1 MKHIYASL
9 DIGSDSIKIAVCEL
23 YQNKLNL
30 LAATSCKSEGI
41 KRGLIA
47 DFDLACTAISQAF
60 ENISEM
66 VGFKVNKVIASV
78 PSYMAEYNIVKGS
91 IDINS
96 NTPITPNDV
105 MKSLEKAITSKKLD
119 GREMVTVLPIDFKIN
134 DAVIKDPI
142 GHRGNKLSTR
152 AVLVTVPKKN
162 VYSVLTL
169 LEKINVEVVDISINN
184 IGDMYAFKN
193 NNFDNMI
200 SAVINI
206 GSDITSL
213 SGAKGSLA
221 KYCVD
226 KTAIARA
233 GNLDNVIGF
242 EKEISVIYEILGRKT
257 KANLLITGEAGVGKT
272 SLVNGFVRELAA
284 DHVPGFL
291 SGAVAYELDTAALGG
306 DAQYKGEVEDRFKN
320 VITEV
325 ENLPNAV
332 LIIESIDKLFDKQGS
347 LFGAS
352 SILKNELSKGRLQ
365 LLATSSI
372 DGYTKNIETDKE
384 MTSKLEKITVEEPTA
399 DLSLR
404 ILKGAIPAYEEYHG
418 LTADETV
425 LSDAIRLAKRYLTEK
440 SLPDSAF
447 DLIDRTMAQVKTM
460 NDLTGSI
467 ITDLREKLDAIKTS
481 AEGKD
486 KADETLMKEL
496 DWLNYEL
503 FNKVSC
509 ILLAGV
515 DSDTD
520 FSKIA
525 TIQER
530 LDFLTGIL
538 DKLTELSA
546 QQRTELKSD
555 DLSAVV
561 AKQTGIP
568 LGKVQTKERD
578 RLMGAEDTLKKRV
591 VGQDHA
597 VKKVLDAVYEARSG
611 LNKKG
616 QPMGSFFFLGPTGTG
631 KTELAKA
638 LATFLFGDESA
649 LIRFDMSEFKEEHS
663 VALLYGAP
671 PGYVGYEEG
680 GLLVNKIRQNP
691 YAVVLFDEI
700 EKAHKSVFDL
710 FLQILDEGK
719 LHDRLGRVGDF
730 SNALILFT
738 SNIGAQTIV
747 EKFNSGIIPE
757 NNELMD
763 IMQGYFRPEFLA
775 RLTEI
780 VPFSPITDKTVVHIF
795 DIHLNGLLKLLEEQN
810 ITLTLTPEAR
820 EKIALRGYNQQY
832 GARPIIGIIRKELRH
847 PISKMMIAGEVK
859 AGDKIVVEADK
870 DGQAVFVVNGKRL
883 GNPDEK
889 APKREKL

>member
-1 MKHIYASL
+1 MNEKLKNIANSFAEEYCSDAIYPAHLFKAVLHKEIGLVHFIESEL
-9 DIGSDSIKIAVCEL
+9 DKDYFYLQDWADVQMQLAPRAVRPMRDLEFSPEAQAVL
-23 YQNKLNL
+23 EEAENYQVKFDLDECTDVCV
-30 LAATSCKSEGI
+30 LAALVTPG
-41 KRGLIA
+41 
-47 DFDLACTAISQAF
+47 
-60 ENISEM
+60 
-66 VGFKVNKVIASV
+66 VGFSFDQLKTLPLT
-78 PSYMAEYNIVKGS
+78 PS
-91 IDINS
+91 DIS
-96 NTPITPNDV
+96 AK
-105 MKSLEKAITSKKLD
+105 MGGGA
-119 GREMVTVLPIDFKIN
+119 
-134 DAVIKDPI
+134 
-142 GHRGNKLSTR
+142 
-152 AVLVTVPKKN
+152 
-162 VYSVLTL
+162 
-169 LEKINVEVVDISINN
+169 NVEAPY
-184 IGDMYAFKN
+184 ME
-193 NNFDNMI
+193 
-200 SAVINI
+200 
-206 GSDITSL
+206 
-213 SGAKGSLA
+213 GAELTKRTPAAGGGKGSLA

-272 SLVNGFVRELAA
+272 SLINGFVRELAA

-320 VITEV
+320 VINEV
-325 ENLPNAV
+325 EALPNAV
-332 LIIESIDKLFDKQGS
+332 LIIEAIDKLFDKQGS

-372 DGYTKNIETDKE
+372 DGFTKNIETDKE
-384 MTSKLEKITVEEPTA
+384 MTSKLEKITIEEPTA

-418 LTADETV
+418 LKVDETV
-425 LSDAIRLAKRYLTEK
+425 MSDAIRLAKRYLTEK

-467 ITDLREKLDAIKTS
+467 IDELKGKLEAIKAS

-486 KADETLMKEL
+486 KADEGLMKEL

-530 LDFLTGIL
+530 VDFLATTL
-538 DKLTELSA
+538 DKLAELGA
-546 QQRTELKSD
+546 EQRTELKSD

-611 LNKKG
+611 LSKKG

-649 LIRFDMSEFKEEHS
+649 LVRFDMSEFKEEHS

-691 YAVVLFDEI
+691 YSVVLFDEI

-780 VPFSPITDKTVVHIF
+780 VPFSPTTAFSPITDKTVTAIF
-795 DIHLNGLLKLLEEQN
+795 DIHLKGLLKLLEEQN
-810 ITLTLTPEAR
+810 IELTLTPDAR
-820 EKIALRGYNQQY
+820 QTIALRGYNQQY
-832 GARPIIGIIRKELRH
+832 GARPVLGVIRKELRH
-847 PISKMMIAGEVK
+847 PISKMMIAGDVK
-859 AGDKIVVEADK
+859 AGDKIEVQVDK
-870 DGQAVFVVNGKRL
+870 DGQAVFVVNGKTV
-883 GNPDEK
+883 GKAAEKPAEQPAEQPAEKQEEK
-889 APKREKL
+889 AAKKKK